1 MIGKRTVAVAALAT
15 KVVIIVERR
24 VKTRMRTKR
33 GKVFKPN
40 ISLPTRAER
49 PES

>member
-15 KVVIIVERR
+15 KVVITVERR

-33 GKVFKPN
+33 GNDFRLN
-40 ISLPTRAER
+40 MD
-49 PES
+49 